1 MLYNDKFG
9 PAAQTTQQRARIL
22 KQLVALTASP
32 RTRIPTHVRNLY
44 QRYVAGEL
52 SWQEVCELRDAPSAL
67 PSFAHF
73 MVGPTS
79 FWQAAGAYR

>member
-1 MLYNDKFG
+1 MIHIDKFG
-9 PAAQTTQQRARIL
+9 PAAQTTQQRAHSL
-22 KQLVALTASP
+22 NQLVALTASQ

-44 QRYVAGEL
+44 RRYIVGEL

-73 MVGPTS
+73 MISPTS
-79 FWQAAGAYR
+79 SWQAAGVYR